1 MKGYL
6 RKQVANKTDVNIET
20 LRYYEKIQLIIPPER
35 TEKGYR
41 IYPEETITKINF
53 IKSAKESGFTL
64 EEIKTLLQI
73 SENKSPNLNDV
84 SQLLDHKIEDIQSK
98 IYTLEKMKETLA
110 KVRLNLKSSNTC
122 PVIKTYL
129 QNYWE

>member
-20 LRYYEKIQLIIPPER
+20 LRYYEKIQLINPPER

-84 SQLLDHKIEDIQSK
+84 SQLLDHKIEDMQSK

-129 QNYWE
+129 QNF